1 MGIGNY
7 TENDVKEASR
17 VFTGWTLG
25 NAEYMAVR
33 AMKDSIWPYS
43 RIAWHFEY
51 NDADHDDG
59 EKTFLGETGNFNGE
73 EIVNIIVKQDATARF
88 LCTRLFQFFAADE
101 VDDEG
106 EQVVQAMMATY
117 FDSEYEIRSVLRTL
131 FNSDYFKSDRARF
144 ARVKAPVETIV
155 GAVRMAGSYTEPT
168 LGVNRVASQAMV
180 MGQYL
185 LAPPTVEGWHEG
197 LEWIDSGALVE
208 RVNFAAGELGD
219 VTKPRVRSLIDRL
232 ADEGEVLT
240 PDGLVDR
247 CLDLVGP
254 IPVAEETRS
263 ALVEFAGLN
272 GDLDLS
278 TRVEGDELERRV
290 GDVLRLI
297 ASTREYQLA

>member
-185 LAPPTVEGWHEG
+185 LAPPTVEGWHQG

-208 RVNFAAGELGD
+208 RVNFAASELGD